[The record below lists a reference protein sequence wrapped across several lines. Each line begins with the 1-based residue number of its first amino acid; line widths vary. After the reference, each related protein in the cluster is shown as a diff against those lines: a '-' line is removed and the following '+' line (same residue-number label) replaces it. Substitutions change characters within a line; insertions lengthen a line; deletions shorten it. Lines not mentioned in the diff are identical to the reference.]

1 MTKSFKGTVINGLYR
16 GWRYFF
22 KGCEGDMVGD
32 EHGGLKV
39 YDGLKGHVGF
49 TRIKN

>member
-1 MTKSFKGTVINGLYR
+1 
-16 GWRYFF
+16 
-22 KGCEGDMVGD
+22 MVGD